1 MSEPPKRKRG
11 DGTRQRSRSLDKHKK
26 ELSLLRSLWR
36 LLGWSDLHREQ
47 HSFARLSSGRNSDE
61 TFTWYETGDL
71 DDVYLIVNRSPV
83 WCAAVYAIRFRIFS
97 GWHEFDLSA
106 DRAAQEAE
114 ANRLSPWLERRWFM
128 NPDSRRE
135 YRKRNPECSQ
145 WTWRRIRESGMHFGL
160 LQR

>member
-71 DDVYLIVNRSPV
+71 DDVYLIVNRSPGIGALPFMPSV
-83 WCAAVYAIRFRIFS
+83 SASFQDGMNLICPPTGRLRKPKQIGFRL
-97 GWHEFDLSA
+97 GWSVA
-106 DRAAQEAE
+106 
-114 ANRLSPWLERRWFM
+114 
-128 NPDSRRE
+128 
-135 YRKRNPECSQ
+135 
-145 WTWRRIRESGMHFGL
+145 GL
-160 LQR
+160 